1 MRVYSIIPRGRDHYW
16 FTRIPCN
23 QWVWPLY
30 LAINRVLLMAQLLIM
45 NPQFCRDND
54 TGPTV
59 FVNDCDR
66 FLDIWYSPMFAHICV
81 YIYTHVSLS
90 LYIYMYIYICIY
102 IYTLY
107 IHLRGRCHIMDWMQ
121 VANFL
126 AKVRYIKV
134 VHTLDIV
141 YIVRYQLT
149 WFWMILGGVTISRL
163 SKAVFDIAKFEFPR
177 PYFTRNLVLYLFD
190 GCCKHMG
197 IHIVAF
203 TWDPRADWS

>member
-1 MRVYSIIPRGRDHYW
+1 MTSIFSYQQGIVNGSIVDHESAILQGQWHGAYSFCKW
-16 FTRIPCN
+16 L
-23 QWVWPLY
+23 WPVLGY
-30 LAINRVLLMAQLLIM
+30 LIFPNVCSYLCI
-45 NPQFCRDND
+45 
-54 TGPTV
+54 
-59 FVNDCDR
+59 
-66 FLDIWYSPMFAHICV
+66 
-81 YIYTHVSLS
+81 YIYTHASLS
-90 LYIYMYIYICIY
+90 LSIYMYIYVYIY
-102 IYTLY
+102 IYILY

-203 TWDPRADWS
+203 TWDPRADCS